1 MAELTALESK
11 IGEVLGLAMAAQ
23 GATEKV
29 GKLAEQEGDHDDL
42 RAALQRMHE
51 EARETEERTT
61 ELAGSIAGKKTAI
74 LEQARETKQE
84 ATEVMSTYLGEDA
97 DALD

>member
-29 GKLAEQEGDHDDL
+29 AKLVDEEGGHDDL
-42 RAALQRMHE
+42 RATLERMHE
-51 EARETEERTT
+51 EARETEDRTT
-61 ELAGSIAGKKTAI
+61 
-74 LEQARETKQE
+74 
-84 ATEVMSTYLGEDA
+84 
-97 DALD
+97 